1 MSKLSLE
8 MQSYF
13 RYSDKKRGFSLLFN
27 NPIKIQFINIKKL
40 KKKKKKKKERTG
52 NKTILLA
59 QEGRTHRDQKSTWH
73 CA

>member
-27 NPIKIQFINIKKL
+27 NPIKINLINIKKF
-40 KKKKKKKKERTG
+40 KKKKKKKKSERG
-52 NKTILLA
+52 IK
-59 QEGRTHRDQKSTWH
+59 QSF
-73 CA
+73 